1 VVPGIP
7 STPADEADVRLHGIV
22 NDVRVASDLS
32 DYTGALEARVTL
44 RVTDKDSTPHP
55 GGPGAATTVD
65 IPYSFPISCAATA
78 SAAIGAECSWDTTAE
93 AFVPGI
99 AKEGRRAI
107 WQLGQLA
114 IHDGAGNV
122 FMRQGIFVP

>member
-1 VVPGIP
+1 
-7 STPADEADVRLHGIV
+7 VRL
-22 NDVRVASDLS
+22 ASDLS
-32 DYTGALEARVTL
+32 DYAGTLEARVTL
-44 RVTDKDSTPHP
+44 RITDKDNTPSP
-55 GGPGAATTVD
+55 GGPGAATSEDLT
-65 IPYSFPISCAATA
+65 YSFPIHCSATVDTGV
-78 SAAIGAECSWDTTAE
+78 GADCSFDTTAE

-114 IHDGAGNV
+114 VHDGNGGV